1 MRQSFIKVLTE
12 LARKDEKIFL
22 LTGDLGF
29 SVFEKFREEFPHRFL
44 NIGVAE
50 QNMIGIASGL
60 ALSGKIAFVY
70 SIIPFLI
77 MRPFEQIR
85 LDICYQNVNVKIV
98 GSGGGFAYGSAG
110 CTHHATEDISIM
122 RSLPNMTVICPADPV
137 ETELAIKCSVEYD
150 GPVYIRIGRE
160 KQKIYYKEPEFKIG
174 KGIIVREGDHI
185 TIISTGDML
194 KNVLEA
200 ARKLSE
206 MNIDARI
213 ISMHTVKPI
222 DAAVI
227 LKSANETKAIFT
239 VEEHNIIGGLGSA
252 VAEVLMESRCKNIIF
267 RRIGIPD
274 TFAKKVG
281 SQEYLKEVYGLSVD
295 SILKT
300 IVEVYDG
307 NRRKRNKKKSFL

>member
-1 MRQSFIKVLTE
+1 M
-12 LARKDEKIFL
+12 
-22 LTGDLGF
+22 
-29 SVFEKFREEFPHRFL
+29 
-44 NIGVAE
+44 
-50 QNMIGIASGL
+50 
-60 ALSGKIAFVY
+60 
-70 SIIPFLI
+70 
-77 MRPFEQIR
+77 
-85 LDICYQNVNVKIV
+85 
-98 GSGGGFAYGSAG
+98 
-110 CTHHATEDISIM
+110 
-122 RSLPNMTVICPADPV
+122 